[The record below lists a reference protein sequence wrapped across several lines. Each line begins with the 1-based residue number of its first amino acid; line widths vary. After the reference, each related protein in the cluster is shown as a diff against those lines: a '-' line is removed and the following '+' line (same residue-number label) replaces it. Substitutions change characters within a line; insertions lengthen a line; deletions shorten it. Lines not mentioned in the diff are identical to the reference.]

1 VTEKYK
7 QLSEDDKNYVKMIMK
22 LDDHMSRI
30 FFTKKVIVVEG
41 DTEEIVSRKRF
52 GGCLHSLEIRY

>member
-1 VTEKYK
+1 MNPLIPQLTPFSVTEKYK

-30 FFTKKVIVVEG
+30 FF
-41 DTEEIVSRKRF
+41 
-52 GGCLHSLEIRY
+52 Y